1 MENRALSIYDYVP
14 SLSRMKAIRIHE
26 YGNASTLRYEEAPK
40 PELTANDVRV
50 RVRAAGVNPVDWK
63 IREGYLKEMIPYPM
77 PLVLGWDVSG
87 EVEEVGSDVS
97 DFKVGDEVYSRPDI
111 ARDGSY
117 AEFVTV
123 RASELALKP
132 KSLSHAEA
140 ASVPLAA
147 LTAWQG
153 LFTIAKLEAGQTVLI
168 HGASGGVGSFAVQM
182 AKNAGAKVIGT
193 GSARSKAH
201 LLELGADVVVD
212 YNTEKFEDHA
222 KDVDVVFDLVGG
234 ETQTRSFAT
243 LKAGGIL
250 VSVTDTPS
258 EELAAKHGV
267 RSAFLFVQPDA
278 KALTEIAKLFDAGTL
293 KTHVSERFPL
303 AEAAEAHNRSQSGK
317 AHGKIVLEV
326 N

>member
-1 MENRALSIYDYVP
+1 
-14 SLSRMKAIRIHE
+14 MKAIRIHE
-26 YGNASTLRYEEAPK
+26 YGDASTLRYEEAPK
-40 PELTANDVRV
+40 PEIAANEVRV

-63 IREGYLKEMIPYPM
+63 IREGYLKETIRHPM
-77 PLVLGWDVSG
+77 PLILGWDVSG
-87 EVEEVGSDVS
+87 EVEEVGDEVRG
-97 DFKVGDEVYSRPDI
+97 FKVGDEVYSRPDI

-123 RASELALKP
+123 LASELALKP

-147 LTAWQG
+147 LTAWQA
-153 LFTIAKLEAGQTVLI
+153 LFTIAKLEKGQTVLI

-182 AKNAGAKVIGT
+182 AKNVGATVIGT

-201 LLELGADVVVD
+201 LLQLGVDVAVD
-212 YNTEKFEDHA
+212 YNSEKFEDYA
-222 KDVDVVFDLVGG
+222 KNVDVVFDLVGG
-234 ETQTRSFAT
+234 ETQTRSFST

-250 VSVTDTPS
+250 VAITEPPS
-258 EELAAKHGV
+258 EELAAKSGV
-267 RSAFLFVQPDA
+267 RAAFLFVQPDA
-278 KALTEIAKLFDAGTL
+278 PALTEIATLFDTEKL

-303 AEAAEAHNRSQSGK
+303 AEAAQALDRSQSGK